1 MTIGEEIFWRNT
13 NATFIKLGMSRLDQ
27 ANGAAVEIV
36 DWCRRFRRRP
46 SHMRQR
52 FLEQESPEILAYLEA
67 LDADGSPAAWRTL
80 DERINRAVR
89 EYDMKP
95 YPCGWPWH
103 VGIWLLLPELAAI
116 GRMMLQQQER
126 ENQREMGPVPVPL
139 QDQDDGA
146 GSEGGD
152 KGSGDKSG
160 SAGSGAKR
168 SYLPLSRLR
177 LPVAAVVLSEIERKI
192 FSLDDGAHEDDA
204 DPNPQHG
211 FEGPDEPTQPIIRI
225 GGTP

>member
-1 MTIGEEIFWRNT
+1 MTIGEELFWRNA
-13 NATFIKLGMSRLDQ
+13 NAHFLKLGMSRLDP

-46 SHMRQR
+46 YHMRQR
-52 FLEQESPEILAYLEA
+52 FLERESPEILAYLEA

-80 DERINRAVR
+80 DERINRAVG

-103 VGIWLLLPELAAI
+103 VGMWLLLPELAAI

-126 ENQREMGPVPVPL
+126 ENQRELGPVPVPL

-160 SAGSGAKR
+160 SAGTTAKR
-168 SYLPLSRLR
+168 SYLPLPRLR

-192 FSLDDGAHEDDA
+192 FGLDDGAHGDDA
-204 DPNPQHG
+204 DPNPQNG
-211 FEGPDEPTQPIIRI
+211 FEGPDEPTQTEIRI
-225 GGTP
+225 GGAL

>member
-1 MTIGEEIFWRNT
+1 MTTMIGEEIFWRNA
-13 NATFIKLGMSRLDQ
+13 NATFFRLGMSRLDP

-46 SHMRQR
+46 THTRQL
-52 FLEQESPEILAYLEA
+52 FLERESPEILAYLEA

-89 EYDMKP
+89 EYDMRP

-116 GRMMLQQQER
+116 GRKMLQEQER
-126 ENQREMGPVPVPL
+126 ANGRELEPVPVPI
-139 QDQDDGA
+139 QEQDD
-146 GSEGGD
+146 GD

-160 SAGSGAKR
+160 SAGTTAKR
-168 SYLPLSRLR
+168 SYLPLPRLR
-177 LPVAAVVLSEIERKI
+177 LPVAAVVFSEIERKI
-192 FSLDDGAHEDDA
+192 FGIDDGDGEDDA
-204 DPNPQHG
+204 DANPQNG
-211 FEGPDEPTQPIIRI
+211 FEGPDEPIQPVNQI
-225 GGTP
+225 GGTL